1 MVGFASWFNIYVHA
15 IANCIVL
22 VSRKLCLM
30 TKRELLHAIH
40 LGLQLGAPGEDMMAA
55 QITNAQR
62 SQRKYGR
69 KHERKYGRNYERKY
83 GRKHERKY
91 RRKLDFVQRCET
103 QD

>member
-1 MVGFASWFNIYVHA
+1 MFDDKETNTSCNSLG
-15 IANCIVL
+15 IAAWCT
-22 VSRKLCLM
+22 S
-30 TKRELLHAIH
+30 
-40 LGLQLGAPGEDMMAA
+40 GEDMMAA
-55 QITNAQR
+55 QITNAQQ

-69 KHERKYGRNYERKY
+69 KHERKYGRIYERKY